1 MKRKLT
7 SAAEAAVLL
16 VFYGTTE
23 VVPFPISARRV
34 EKARTVVET
43 PCQANTSADGQGV
56 LRSAQDDISKELP
69 SQSRVWKQMRGRLHC
84 TRYMSLT
91 DQLGFRFAPPERR
104 VWTVRALVAAV
115 RTHVERE
122 YSDAWV
128 EGEISN
134 FRAPDSGHLY
144 FTLKDGNAQIRVVMF
159 SSKARLL
166 RFRPADG
173 MQVVV
178 RGRVTIYEDRG
189 ELQIAAEYLEPKG
202 AGGLQ
207 VAFEQLKA
215 KLEAEG
221 LFAAERKKAIPTLPG
236 RIGIVTSPQAAAL
249 RDILNILQRRHHTVN
264 AVIYPAQVQG
274 DFAAS
279 EVAAGVRYFNEIRND
294 ASRSVEVIIV
304 GRGGGSAEDLA
315 AFNDEG
321 LARAVAASEIPVI
334 SAVGHETDFTIVDFV
349 ADLRAATP
357 SAAAE
362 LVIRSRVEIENQAEA
377 VRERLVRAM
386 ERQLLEARHA
396 LMERAQHGA
405 FVRMMD
411 LIRQRQQKLD
421 DLTFRLERGER
432 AALELM
438 RRRWE
443 TLAAAVRHYDLRRV
457 LAGIRGELAAGT
469 AALAAAMRNQL
480 LQNKVRI
487 ERMARAL
494 ETLSP
499 LAILERGYALVFDGA
514 GQLVKDAG
522 LVKAG
527 DEISARVARGEIRAV
542 VKKAGADRR

>member
-1 MKRKLT
+1 
-7 SAAEAAVLL
+7 
-16 VFYGTTE
+16 
-23 VVPFPISARRV
+23 
-34 EKARTVVET
+34 
-43 PCQANTSADGQGV
+43 
-56 LRSAQDDISKELP
+56 
-69 SQSRVWKQMRGRLHC
+69 
-84 TRYMSLT
+84 MSLS
-91 DQLGFRFAPPERR
+91 DQLGFRFQPPERR

-115 RTHVERE
+115 RAHVERE
-122 YSDAWV
+122 YADAWV

-134 FRAPDSGHLY
+134 FRAPDSVHLY

-166 RFRPADG
+166 RFRPTDG
-173 MQVVV
+173 MQVVM

-189 ELQIAAEYLEPKG
+189 ELQIAAEYIEPKG

-207 VAFEQLKA
+207 VAFEQLKT

-221 LFAAERKKAIPTLPG
+221 LFAAERKKAVPTLPG

-249 RDILNILQRRHHTVN
+249 RDILNILQRRHHSAN

-274 DFAAS
+274 DLAAA
-279 EVAAGVRYFNEIRND
+279 EVAAGVRYFNL
-294 ASRSVEVIIV
+294 SRSVEVIIV

-321 LARAVAASEIPVI
+321 LARVVAASEIPVI

-349 ADLRAATP
+349 ADLRAPTP
-357 SAAAE
+357 AAAE
-362 LVIRSRVEIENQAEA
+362 WVIRSRVEIESQAEA
-377 VRERLVRAM
+377 ARERLVRAM
-386 ERQLLEARHA
+386 ERRLLEARHA
-396 LMERAQHGA
+396 LMERAQDGA
-405 FVRMMD
+405 FGRMMD
-411 LIRQRQQKLD
+411 LIRQRQQKVD
-421 DLTFRLERGER
+421 DLTYRLERSQR
-432 AALELM
+432 QTLELM

-457 LAGIRGELAAGT
+457 LAGIRRELEAGT

-487 ERMARAL
+487 ERFGRAL

-499 LAILERGYALVFDGA
+499 LAILERGYALVLDSA
-514 GQLVKDAG
+514 GQLVKDAA

-527 DEISARVARGEIRAV
+527 DEISARVARGEIAAV
-542 VKKAGADRR
+542 VKRAGGRKPHG